1 MFLDGVN
8 VFYTRSFKL
17 FSFHPKSNFKAS
29 IFIDLGDPEA
39 INYTTVGS
47 AVTTIT
53 SNLNDMTRG
62 MRLMAALIDNEN
74 DADNLMKVIFLF
86 QLLKTKKL

>member
-1 MFLDGVN
+1 MHENAFKFL
-8 VFYTRSFKL
+8 S
-17 FSFHPKSNFKAS
+17 
-29 IFIDLGDPEA
+29 GDPDA

-47 AVTTIT
+47 SVTTIT

-74 DADNLMKVIFLF
+74 DADNLMKVRNCGESPKQYRLIFIAGFLTIKP
-86 QLLKTKKL
+86 QA